1 MKNDISKVVFSILIA
16 VAITVICYTTL
27 KTYDKYLMDKL
38 MKNPGIAEG
47 LVYDKAYIKGQTIK
61 VSYIVDSKTYYTSRE
76 ASIEEEEAIKVGDH
90 LTVKYE
96 KGNPDNSI
104 IIW

>member
-1 MKNDISKVVFSILIA
+1 MINDIKKILFSILIA
-16 VAITVICYTTL
+16 VIIVVILYGAIKVYSDYMEGRI
-27 KTYDKYLMDKL
+27 
-38 MKNPGIAEG
+38 MKNPEIIEG
-47 LVYDKAYIKGQTIK
+47 VVYGKDYIKGQTIK

-96 KGNPDNSI
+96 KGNPGNSI